1 MNVTEPG
8 RRAKRVAQI
17 VRDCVS
23 RFLVTQAADSR
34 LSGVVI
40 TDARVSD
47 DLSVAHL
54 AFRFLN
60 GPATLKEQRQT
71 IRQLQL
77 LSGRLRK
84 LLGPELRLRR
94 VPEIRF
100 AFDTG
105 IDAQQRVEMIL
116 EEIRAESTK

>member
-1 MNVTEPG
+1 MNVVEPS

-17 VRDCVS
+17 IRDYVS
-23 RFLVTQAADSR
+23 SFLVTQAADSR

-54 AFRFLN
+54 AFRLLS
-60 GPATLKEQRQT
+60 GPAALNEQRQAL
-71 IRQLQL
+71 RQLQL

-105 IDAQQRVEMIL
+105 IDAQQHVETIL
-116 EEIRAESTK
+116 EEIRSESTK

>member
-1 MNVTEPG
+1 MNATEPS

-17 VRDCVS
+17 IRDRVS
-23 RFLVTQAADSR
+23 LFLVTQAADPR
-34 LSGVVI
+34 LSCLVI

-60 GPATLKEQRQT
+60 GPAALDEQRQT
-71 IRQLQL
+71 LKQLQL
-77 LSGRLRK
+77 LTGRLRR
-84 LLGPELRLRR
+84 LLSPELRLRR

-105 IDAQQRVEMIL
+105 IDAQQRVETIL
-116 EEIRAESTK
+116 EEIRSESTK

>member
-1 MNVTEPG
+1 MNATEPS
-8 RRAKRVAQI
+8 RRAKRVAQVI
-17 VRDCVS
+17 RDRVS
-23 RFLVTQAADSR
+23 LFLVTQAADSR
-34 LSGVVI
+34 LSCVVI

-60 GPATLKEQRQT
+60 GPAALDEQRQT
-71 IRQLQL
+71 LKQLQL
-77 LSGRLRK
+77 LTGRLRR
-84 LLGPELRLRR
+84 LLSPELRLRR

-105 IDAQQRVEMIL
+105 IDAQQRVETIL
-116 EEIRAESTK
+116 EEIRSESTK